1 MAEIFVVGVLSCF
14 SKGYALN
21 TVLRSFVR
29 RSRSTIPPAFIS
41 MWLERA
47 PVVLLAI
54 SAFAFVIGLN
64 LFTYLSSQVCMI
76 IYGEFFSDL
85 SSNLGQPFFVSL
97 LTNIFT
103 ALHGLC
109 LIIAVVWYLCR
120 RKQNSFLSN
129 LLLHSAEEF
138 HLFLKKCTLRFSF
151 FIVRIFWIPR
161 LAAKLLVIWIK
172 LFMVESLQSLEWLR
186 NLLYQVEAEYAKN
199 LHFHRNIYW

>member
-1 MAEIFVVGVLSCF
+1 
-14 SKGYALN
+14 
-21 TVLRSFVR
+21 
-29 RSRSTIPPAFIS
+29 
-41 MWLERA
+41 
-47 PVVLLAI
+47 
-54 SAFAFVIGLN
+54 
-64 LFTYLSSQVCMI
+64 MI

-85 SSNLGQPFFVSL
+85 LTNPAQPFFVSL

-109 LIIAVVWYLCR
+109 LVIAVAWYLCR
-120 RKQNSFLSN
+120 RKQNSFLSSLVLRAAEKFHS
-129 LLLHSAEEF
+129 LL
-138 HLFLKKCTLRFSF
+138 KQCTSHFSF

-172 LFMVESLQSLEWLR
+172 LFIVESMQSLEWLR